1 METLDRPAARTR
13 PRVRIDF
20 VGFGLV
26 IAGYAAMTLG
36 ILEIGG
42 VFNIVLGL
50 AVTWLGTL
58 MVFWGE
64 GRQDRLDEAA
74 FRRQL
79 DAL

>member
-1 METLDRPAARTR
+1 MDTLDRPVARTK
-13 PRVRIDF
+13 PRVRLDL

-26 IAGYAAMTLG
+26 VAGYIVLTLG

-42 VFNIVLGL
+42 VFNIALGL
-50 AVTWLGTL
+50 AVAWVGCVT
-58 MVFWGE
+58 MFAGE
-64 GRQDRLDEAA
+64 GREDHFVEAE

>member
-1 METLDRPAARTR
+1 METLDRPASRTR
-13 PRVRIDF
+13 PRVRLDL

-26 IAGYAAMTLG
+26 IAGYVVLTVG

-42 VFNIVLGL
+42 LFNVVLGL
-50 AVTWLGTL
+50 AVAWVGCLT
-58 MVFWGE
+58 MFAGE
-64 GRQDRLDEAA
+64 GAEDHFVEAE

>member
-13 PRVRIDF
+13 PRAKLELI
-20 VGFGLV
+20 GFGLV
-26 IAGYAAMTLG
+26 VAGYVAVTLG

-42 VFNIVLGL
+42 VFNVVVGL
-50 AVTWLGTL
+50 AVTWIGTL
-58 MVFWGE
+58 TLFWGE

-74 FRRQL
+74 FRREL

>member
-13 PRVRIDF
+13 PRLRLELI
-20 VGFGLV
+20 GFGLV
-26 IAGYAAMTLG
+26 VAGYVAMTLG

-42 VFNIVLGL
+42 LFNVVVGL
-50 AVTWLGTL
+50 TVTWIGTL
-58 MVFWGE
+58 TLFWGE

-74 FRRQL
+74 FRREL

>member
-13 PRVRIDF
+13 PRVRLEL

-26 IAGYAAMTLG
+26 VAGYIAMTLG

-42 VFNIVLGL
+42 VFNVVLGL
-50 AVTWLGTL
+50 AVAWVGCL
-58 MVFWGE
+58 MMFWGE

>member
-13 PRVRIDF
+13 PRVRLDL

>member
-1 METLDRPAARTR
+1 METLDRSAARTR
-13 PRVRIDF
+13 PRVRLEL

-26 IAGYAAMTLG
+26 VGGYAAMTLG

-50 AVTWLGTL
+50 AVAWIGCLT
-58 MVFWGE
+58 MFWGE
-64 GRQDRLDEAA
+64 GRQDRLDEAT
-74 FRRQL
+74 FRREL